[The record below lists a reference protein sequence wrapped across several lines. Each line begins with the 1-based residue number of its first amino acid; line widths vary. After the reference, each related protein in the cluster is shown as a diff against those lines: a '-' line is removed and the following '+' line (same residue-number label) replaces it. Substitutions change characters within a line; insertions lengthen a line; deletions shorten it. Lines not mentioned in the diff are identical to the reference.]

1 VEQKVGRRAP
11 LTVLCASA
19 LAFCAWL
26 VVGIVPAG
34 ATSLDAA
41 PDPSAHL
48 HGLPVHDDGDDDD
61 DHHDNGSRHR
71 RSKTRPAPAPVPDV
85 PDPGLPDASVPGN
98 LPDPGLPD
106 ANVPG
111 NLPDPGLPA
120 GSAPGDLPTD
130 ASPNVNSAGP
140 AVAGATATDAATAA
154 GGGQA
159 TTASQRSALDPT
171 DPNAVLDLLR
181 MLDADPAGVGCSA
194 AALEALPASPR
205 CGQSTP
211 IRSEGSAAASAS
223 AGDPPSDGGI
233 GGALPVNGAETAVL
247 AAVGVI
253 LLAAGVILR
262 RIQRR
267 SSRGA
272 AAHALDLWLKGL

>member
-61 DHHDNGSRHR
+61 DDDDHGSRHR
-71 RSKTRPAPAPVPDV
+71 KSRRGPVPAPVPDV
-85 PDPGLPDASVPGN
+85 
-98 LPDPGLPD
+98 PDPGLPD

>member
-1 VEQKVGRRAP
+1 MEQKVGRRAP
-11 LTVLCASA
+11 LTALCASA

-48 HGLPVHDDGDDDD
+48 YGLPVHDDGDDNDD
-61 DHHDNGSRHR
+61 DGSRHR
-71 RSKTRPAPAPVPDV
+71 KSKTGPVPAPVPEV
-85 PDPGLPDASVPGN
+85 
-98 LPDPGLPD
+98 PDPGLPD

-171 DPNAVLDLLR
+171 DPGAVLDLLR

-211 IRSEGSAAASAS
+211 IRSEGSAASAS
-223 AGDPPSDGGI
+223 GGDPPSDGGI

-247 AAVGVI
+247 AVVGVI

>member
-11 LTVLCASA
+11 LTALCASA

-41 PDPSAHL
+41 PDPSAYL

-61 DHHDNGSRHR
+61 DNGSRRHR
-71 RSKTRPAPAPVPDV
+71 KSKTGPVPAPVPEV
-85 PDPGLPDASVPGN
+85 PDPGLPDANVPGN

-171 DPNAVLDLLR
+171 DPGAVLDLLG

-211 IRSEGSAAASAS
+211 IRSEGSAASAS
-223 AGDPPSDGGI
+223 GGDPPSDGGI

-247 AAVGVI
+247 AVVGVT